1 MILIYIYIE
10 KYVYL
15 LHLIENYCIC
25 FYSYAGRPTAASSA
39 TGSKMQH
46 LKELKALLDQSFAV

>member
-1 MILIYIYIE
+1 MI
-10 KYVYL
+10 V
-15 LHLIENYCIC
+15 NYCIY

-46 LKELKALLDQSFAV
+46 LKELKALLDQSFTI